1 MKQFSYENLGANTYL
16 VYTVSPEDVMDS
28 MSLGML
34 THNHIRGLAA
44 ASFSQMDTQKY
55 IKYNV
60 SAKVAVKQLFSGTV
74 NRKRLLGV
82 FSGIVE
88 AMLSA
93 EEYMIEETS
102 MVLDL
107 EYIFTDVSNYN
118 TAMICLPL
126 ENRAET
132 KSLSTFFKEIMFNTQ
147 FDQTE
152 NCDHVAQIINY
163 LNGTAFSVAAFK
175 DLLDKLREV
184 KKKTV
189 AQPAIPQKTVQEAQV
204 KVVMTPKPEGGMQTQ
219 VQTQP
224 VSPQP
229 VKPVAPQKTEPAS
242 YIIPG
247 SPDDTVGKKSGAQ
260 ESSDEKQISMFY
272 LLQHYN
278 KENAA
283 AYKAQK
289 EAKKG
294 GKAKPVKEKQEKK
307 EKEKKKGKRQEKQT
321 PVTSYTVPGAPQ
333 QNVGFAVPGQQP
345 VNAIS
350 IPKAPTP
357 APNQAP
363 VIKPPVQPEFK
374 TPANTPVPGSVP
386 VQTPV
391 QQAVQNTGP
400 QKMNFGD
407 TTILG
412 STSVIGETTVL
423 NLAVSVQRK
432 PFLVRLKNNEKIPL
446 DKPVFRIGKERS
458 YVDYFISDNPA
469 ISRSHAN
476 IVTREEEYYVV
487 DTNSTNHT
495 YVNGAMIPSN
505 EEYPLEDGA
514 KVRFA
519 NEDFEFKIF

>member
-1 MKQFSYENLGANTYL
+1 MDRFSFENHGINTYL
-16 VYTVSPEDVMDS
+16 VYAIDSEDELDS

-93 EEYMIEETS
+93 EEYMIEEAS

-132 KSLSTFFKEIMFNTQ
+132 KRLNTFFKEIMFNTQ

-175 DLLDKLREV
+175 ELLDKLREV
-184 KKKTV
+184 KKKPVVQTTE
-189 AQPAIPQKTVQEAQV
+189 APKTSPETQI
-204 KVVMTPKPEGGMQTQ
+204 KVVMKPNAEGGMETQ
-219 VQTQP
+219 VQTQTDA
-224 VSPQP
+224 PQP
-229 VKPVAPQKTEPAS
+229 VAPVAPQKVVPAAYS
-242 YIIPG
+242 IPKNT
-247 SPDDTVGKKSGAQ
+247 DYAAEKKPADQGTD
-260 ESSDEKQISMFY
+260 DEKQISMVY

-307 EKEKKKGKRQEKQT
+307 EKEKKKGKGQEKQT

-374 TPANTPVPGSVP
+374 TPANTPVPAPVP